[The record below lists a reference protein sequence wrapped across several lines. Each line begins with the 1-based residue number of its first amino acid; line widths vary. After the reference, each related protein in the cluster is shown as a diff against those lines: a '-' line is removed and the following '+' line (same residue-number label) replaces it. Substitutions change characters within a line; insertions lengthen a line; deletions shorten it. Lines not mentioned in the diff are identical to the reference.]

1 MPSGAGEHPCRSSG
15 LPRVNVSP
23 RGHLHDQVE
32 GIIAPGTCLPD
43 LFCEFG
49 SPSGPGSSIGNS
61 PSHRIA
67 RRPPGWRVN
76 LMRQSLGQAGGQV
89 LAHTPRDY
97 CEIVAKL
104 FERFSAVPPLFD
116 PEPGPEIMVSESA
129 DGVQSVG
136 IETCYGL
143 YISQWELLKR
153 LLCKAARLGIRNRAN
168 ADMVT
173 QHLVALGSVLGW
185 RSPDLVLAGSFGVAA
200 ARLLSRQR
208 LWNGCGPTGATR

>member
-1 MPSGAGEHPCRSSG
+1 LGTARPIES
-15 LPRVNVSP
+15 RVDRQDHTP
-23 RGHLHDQVE
+23 P
-32 GIIAPGTCLPD
+32 APTLGRLRTFPEA
-43 LFCEFG
+43 FGG
-49 SPSGPGSSIGNS
+49 SPSPAKDGKRPK
-61 PSHRIA
+61 
-67 RRPPGWRVN
+67 PPGWRVN

-104 FERFSAVPPLFD
+104 FERFFAVPPLFD